1 MLKSFKL
8 WMTRQHYRTGSLPN
22 PWLLPLIPLSWFY
35 QLGVTSRLLAY
46 QYGLLKSYQAPVPV
60 ISVGNLTTGGTGK
73 TPMVITLAKGLV
85 QSGKTVVILS
95 RGYGAAQPVDYSR
108 ALDPAY
114 GDEAYLIQEQVPEAI
129 VIVGK
134 NRVQNLQ
141 RSLRDYRP
149 DFVILDDGFQHIQ
162 LERDMNILLV
172 DGHQLLGNNQ
182 LLPAGPLREPLSELG
197 RADVIFITKTVNEAT
212 LKTVQGWSQRFGPI
226 PPKPPIQILPVP
238 FQPAGLR
245 PMGDFASLQSHNVAI
260 ESLKTRPVIAFSAIA
275 QTNQF
280 EQDLKNLGLNLIQ
293 HVQFE
298 DHHVYTPADVE
309 KLTALMQQVQQVQ
322 QAQPIPQ
329 EGPILV
335 TTDKDLTKVRN
346 LLPSQIQGQVY
357 TLQMLPLLD
366 GRWFYDE
373 FLTQL
378 HKHPTA
384 GAGYVPS
391 SRR

>member
-1 MLKSFKL
+1 MPIVLKSFKL
-8 WMTRQHYRTGSLPN
+8 WMTRQHYRPGGSLS
-22 PWLLPLIPLSWFY
+22 PWLLPLLPLGWFY
-35 QLGVTSRLLAY
+35 QVGVQFRLLAY

-73 TPMVITLAKGLV
+73 TPIVIALAKGLV
-85 QSGKTVVILS
+85 QSGKTVVVLS
-95 RGYGAAQPVDYSR
+95 RGYGAEQPVDYAR

-197 RADVIFITKTVNEAT
+197 RADVIFITKTVTEPT

-226 PPKPPIQILPVP
+226 PPKSPIQILPVP

-245 PMGDFASLQSHNVAI
+245 PMGDFTSLQSHNIAI
-260 ESLKTRPVIAFSAIA
+260 ENLKQRPVIAFSAVA
-275 QTNQF
+275 QASQF
-280 EQDLKNLGLNLIQ
+280 EQDLKSLGLNVLQ

-298 DHHVYTPADVE
+298 DHHVYTATDVE
-309 KLTALMQQVQQVQ
+309 KLMDLAQTAQTQNPM
-322 QAQPIPQ
+322 
-329 EGPILV
+329 LV
-335 TTDKDLTKVRN
+335 TTDKDLTKVRA
-346 LLPSQIQGQVY
+346 LLPPAIQGQVY
-357 TLQMLPLLD
+357 TLQMVPLLD

-378 HKHPTA
+378 HKHPLA
-384 GAGYVPS
+384 GAGHVPS